1 MAKRKITVTV
11 DEDVVE
17 QVKLLGAESLSAV
30 VNDALAAHIERLA
43 RRAALRELLES
54 WEEQFGPVPEAD
66 AAAAGGAFD
75 ELDGL
80 ATGRGAA

>member
-17 QVKLLGAESLSAV
+17 QVKLLGAESLSGV
-30 VNDALAAHIERLA
+30 VNDALGIHIDRLA
-43 RRAALRELLES
+43 RHAALRELLES
-54 WEEQFGPVPEAD
+54 WEEQLGPVPEA
-66 AAAAGGAFD
+66 AATAARGAFD

-80 ATGRGAA
+80 AGGRGVA